1 MQLSQVTLNGVLM
14 QNEQSW
20 VGKLTTKG
28 TNWFAS
34 TTYFVKG
41 ELPDKIFM
49 LLHIDEAIII
59 LNQAIEKLPL
69 KLPKK
74 WNPHS
79 VGPPCSTAYVPP
91 EYCFKS
97 INPLPSHMVWTSAKA
112 STIFGHW
119 LPISPSVSP
128 VWTIVQCQLREF
140 HAMRTWV
147 NQESHPPS
155 LQNYSVHFGS
165 LPDDEGKSKIW
176 AECEAHFTLK

>member
-97 INPLPSHMVWTSAKA
+97 INPSQVIWYEPQPKLQQYLATDFRFLRASLQFEPLFNASWGNFTQWEREWTKKVIHQVSRTTPCTLGHFLMMRGNQKFEQSAK
-112 STIFGHW
+112 
-119 LPISPSVSP
+119 PISP
-128 VWTIVQCQLREF
+128 
-140 HAMRTWV
+140 
-147 NQESHPPS
+147 
-155 LQNYSVHFGS
+155 
-165 LPDDEGKSKIW
+165 
-176 AECEAHFTLK
+176 